1 MFSLLRGG
9 HSWRILKPYLLGW
22 INHTYNYFTSIISG
36 ICIAYDLNI
45 MGSYKKKT
53 SEVFSLKFSD
63 TSLRCLRHLKNLLT
77 CIFREFMY
85 LRICLNVVFNVYYIM
100 YIYYMYKDMVLSISI
115 KWIKKSKVKK
125 NLAIF
130 FNYFLHFSQ
139 SSYFCMVRR
148 ENE

>member
-1 MFSLLRGG
+1 MFWKLGDISWLLDCSKYCNKGGRGQ
-9 HSWRILKPYLLGW
+9 SWQILKPYLLGW

-85 LRICLNVVFNVYYIM
+85 LRICLNVVYIIL
-100 YIYYMYKDMVLSISI
+100 YIIYYMYKDMVLSISI
-115 KWIKKSKVKK
+115 LYILLSFKQFFLFFYSK
-125 NLAIF
+125 
-130 FNYFLHFSQ
+130 
-139 SSYFCMVRR
+139 
-148 ENE
+148 